1 MQFKFGNQWVK
12 LLWQEQHDACEQQ
25 KKEKLETLGEKIKTV
40 DVVKKRKRS
49 CGEIAEQFKIGKTQV
64 ANVVKNEARLKVK
77 YGNFQ
82 EKNFKHLRGE
92 NNQKY
97 KAVNTIF

>member
-1 MQFKFGNQWVK
+1 MSEITLTRATWR
-12 LLWQEQHDACEQQ
+12 LWAA
-25 KKEKLETLGEKIKTV
+25 KREKLETLGEKIKTV